1 MTEHKH
7 PDDGGP
13 AYPLMVG
20 TADRIDN
27 VNAGMSLRARLAMH
41 FAAAWLPIVTAETKG
56 IPEVT
61 PIDVY
66 KSANGRGLAMADDL
80 LRRLRENT

>member
-27 VNAGMSLRARLAMH
+27 VNAGMSLRARLAMQ
-41 FAAAWLPIVTAETKG
+41 FAAAWLPIMAADARTHGHGYEGMVNA
-56 IPEVT
+56 
-61 PIDVY
+61 
-66 KSANGRGLAMADDL
+66 ANGWGLAMADDL
-80 LRRLRENT
+80 LRQLREGQT